1 MRRETMNNSGIGWGD
16 GVMESMD
23 GRGTSQ
29 GGYGATAL
37 MDRRDTWK
45 QVCLVVRLN
54 KKEIREK
61 EIRTKMEKR
70 KGKGNRQ
77 NNAAFLKEKIEQR
90 VV

>member
-1 MRRETMNNSGIGWGD
+1 MNNSGLGWGD
-16 GVMESMD
+16 GAVESM
-23 GRGTSQ
+23 GRRGTSQ

-37 MDRRDTWK
+37 MDRRDAWK
-45 QVCLVVRLN
+45 QVCLVARLN

-61 EIRTKMEKR
+61 EIRIKMENAK
-70 KGKGNRQ
+70 KKGNRQ

>member
-45 QVCLVVRLN
+45 QVCL
-54 KKEIREK
+54 KSEK
-61 EIRTKMEKR
+61 RKSAQKMEKR